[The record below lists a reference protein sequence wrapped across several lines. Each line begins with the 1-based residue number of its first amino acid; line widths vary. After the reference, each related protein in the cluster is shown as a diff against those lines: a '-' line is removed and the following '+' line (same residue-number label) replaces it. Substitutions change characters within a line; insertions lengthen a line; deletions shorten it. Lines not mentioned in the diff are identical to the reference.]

1 MLALSNPSG
10 AAGIVPWPCVGVLQ
24 ARQRHQRGGSQDA
37 QRHEDRTVQI
47 AEDGDHSEFCKLNR
61 SNPWT

>member
-24 ARQRHQRGGSQDA
+24 ARTTASERWLPRCPATEYRTFHSGGWD
-37 QRHEDRTVQI
+37 DI
-47 AEDGDHSEFCKLNR
+47 LICKLNR